1 MPNNR
6 FLLLLFLL
14 VSTTLSNSQNL
25 SAQALIVGKVISE
38 DDRFV

>member
-25 SAQALIVGKVISE
+25 SAQTLIVGKVISE